1 VAEKAV
7 IIRAKPRYNKRI
19 FLLAL
24 EHCIYG
30 SICMEKEIVEKF
42 KQQLIEKREEILNE
56 AGRTLSDMTDQNQN
70 VPDPN
75 DRATIESGRSF
86 ELRIRDRERKL
97 LSKIEEALERVAE
110 GEFGV
115 CEDCGEEIGLKRLEA
130 RPVTTLCID
139 CKTVQETKERSQG
152 K

>member
-1 VAEKAV
+1 ME
-7 IIRAKPRYNKRI
+7 RETLELFRSQ
-19 FLLAL
+19 LLAKK
-24 EHCIYG
+24 E
-30 SICMEKEIVEKF
+30 EIV
-42 KQQLIEKREEILNE
+42 NE
-56 AGRTLSDMTDQNQN
+56 AGKTMSEMTDQTSN

-97 LSKIEEALERVAE
+97 LAKIDEALARIDETSY
-110 GEFGV
+110 GV

-139 CKTVQETKERSQG
+139 CKTLQETREKSKG
-152 K
+152 V

>member
-1 VAEKAV
+1 
-7 IIRAKPRYNKRI
+7 
-19 FLLAL
+19 
-24 EHCIYG
+24 
-30 SICMEKEIVEKF
+30 MEKDTLEKF
-42 KQQLIEKREEILNE
+42 KQQLMQKREEILNE
-56 AGRTLSDMTDQNQN
+56 AGRTLSDMTDNNEN

-75 DRATIESGRSF
+75 DRATIESGGSF

-97 LSKIEEALERVAE
+97 LAKIEEALERVEE

-115 CEDCGEEIGLKRLEA
+115 CEDCGEEIGIKRLEA

-139 CKTVQETKERSQG
+139 CKTLQEKQERSQG

>member
-1 VAEKAV
+1 
-7 IIRAKPRYNKRI
+7 
-19 FLLAL
+19 
-24 EHCIYG
+24 
-30 SICMEKEIVEKF
+30 MEKETLEKF
-42 KQQLIEKREEILNE
+42 REQLQQKREEILNE
-56 AGRTLSDMTDQNQN
+56 AGRTLSDMTDHNEN

-97 LSKIEEALERVAE
+97 LSKIEEALERVDE
-110 GEFGV
+110 GEFGI
-115 CEDCGEEIGLKRLEA
+115 CEDCGEEIGIKRLEA

-139 CKTVQETKERSQG
+139 CKTAQETKERSQG

>member
-1 VAEKAV
+1 
-7 IIRAKPRYNKRI
+7 
-19 FLLAL
+19 
-24 EHCIYG
+24 
-30 SICMEKEIVEKF
+30 MEKEIVEKF
-42 KQQLIEKREEILNE
+42 KEQLLAKREEILSE

-110 GEFGV
+110 GEFGI
-115 CEDCGEEIGLKRLEA
+115 CEDCGEEIGIKRLEA

-139 CKTVQETKERSQG
+139 CKTIQETKERSQG